1 MIVSNVTV
9 STVWFVMIYAPLS
22 VIALWKLF
30 PKLKNSARFLPIVF
44 LLAQITIFIVDRS
57 NRPKPA
63 FLRYLWGTSNEYN
76 IPSYLSSTQWAT
88 VAAIALVIALFGL
101 KLNRWQRSYFILFG
115 FFMLFAGLEEFFDW
129 KSTTSILEPLLTT
142 AALALALS
150 TAIATARVTRQE
162 RTWFL
167 WLLACFALVAL
178 GTLVIDK
185 LPEYCGSVVQLNIP
199 RCINFQ
205 RADEWLE
212 DGAGWMFLVVLL
224 GMYSGWLPNANM
236 RSRFWFYAV
245 PPIWI
250 GMLLYFS
257 PANQI
262 VVPHPDISMNI
273 SFENGVDVYGYKTDE
288 GGLPSSVV
296 MKPPFGSQ
304 LSDIGYSV
312 HVIDQ
317 ETGGSIAST
326 NRHINRREEMIPKYG
341 GLWLLYRQPIDVV
354 LPSSAP
360 ANRAM
365 WAVLT
370 LWREQD
376 GRFIRQKALSSDQ
389 HLLSDTQVIL
399 GEFVLPAPPSRS
411 PADPIARFNNGFTL
425 EAVTLPESARAGE
438 NLSIEFTWRS
448 DVQGSEDHAQFLHL
462 GHVES
467 GEWWGY
473 DQEPLGPRLPTRLWY
488 SGLADNETW
497 QIPLPANLAP
507 GRYDAF
513 TGLCRVSDK
522 ERVPVTD
529 ADGRPWLDNRVEL
542 GSLTVVG

>member
-1 MIVSNVTV
+1 MIVSSLTV

-30 PKLKNSARFLPIVF
+30 PKLKNSARLLPLLF

-57 NRPKPA
+57 NRPKSD
-63 FLRYLWGTSNEYN
+63 FLRYLWGTSHEFN
-76 IPSYLSSTQWAT
+76 IPSYLSSAQWAT
-88 VAAIALVIALFGL
+88 VAAIAIVISLFGL
-101 KLNRWQRSYFILFG
+101 KLKIWQRYYLIFLGS
-115 FFMLFAGLEEFFDW
+115 FMLFAALEEFFDW
-129 KSTTSILEPLLTT
+129 KSTTVVEDLLRAAATVLAPLT
-142 AALALALS
+142 AFAA
-150 TAIATARVTRQE
+150 ARVTRQE
-162 RTWFL
+162 RTWFI

-185 LPEYCGSVVQLNIP
+185 LPEYCGSVVRLDSLN
-199 RCINFQ
+199 CINFQ
-205 RADEWLE
+205 SADEWLE
-212 DGAGWMFLVVLL
+212 DGAGWLFLVVML
-224 GMYSGWLPNANM
+224 GMYFRWLPNANI
-236 RSRFWFYAV
+236 RSRLWFYAV

-389 HLLSDTQVIL
+389 QLLTETQVIL
-399 GEFVLPAPPSRS
+399 GEFVLPAPSSAPS
-411 PADPIARFNNGFTL
+411 ADPIARFDNGFAL
-425 EAVTLPESARAGE
+425 DAVTLPESARAGE
-438 NLSIEFTWRS
+438 NLSIEFSWRS
-448 DVQGSEDHAQFLHL
+448 DAQGSEDHAQFLHL

-467 GEWWGY
+467 GEWWVY
-473 DQEPLGPRLPTRLWY
+473 DQHPLGARLPTRLWY
-488 SGLADNETW
+488 SGLADSEVW
-497 QIPLPANLAP
+497 SVPLPADLAP
-507 GRYDAF
+507 GRYDVF
-513 TGLCRVSDK
+513 TGLYRVSDK

-542 GSLTVVG
+542 GSLTVE